1 MNIRLT
7 EASQLIAVSMAVLV
21 SVAITGCGG
30 IAMEVLEEVAKTP
43 EDFLLGPEDV
53 LEVVVWR
60 NQDLSGEV
68 VIRPD
73 GKVSMPLI
81 GDVMASGLT
90 ADQLAERIAGR
101 LKEFKENP
109 TVSVSVKAVNS
120 YNVYVLGEVRKPGK
134 FQPA

>member
-1 MNIRLT
+1 
-7 EASQLIAVSMAVLV
+7 MANHFHLVLV

-30 IAMEVLEEVAKTP
+30 VAMEVLEEVAKTP

-60 NQDLSGEV
+60 NQDLSREV

-81 GDVMASGLT
+81 GDVKQRGL
-90 ADQLAERIAGR
+90 AG
-101 LKEFKENP
+101 
-109 TVSVSVKAVNS
+109 
-120 YNVYVLGEVRKPGK
+120 
-134 FQPA
+134 